1 MLRQILGYVPS
12 TIIPAIV
19 SFCMVYVY
27 TRMLTPEVYG
37 EFSFVFAGVLLVQN
51 SLFSAVPI
59 ATMRFYPEAEV
70 SGRGQH
76 FLAQCYTLFYVFCL
90 AVVVGTVALGLL
102 PVVHQPMLLWL
113 AVALMIARSAVG
125 VSQAIRRASGHMWQH
140 NVIECF
146 HALVGF
152 LFGLVLLLVIGRT
165 SEVIVIGLLVA
176 AAVSVIPSTRELLLP
191 FLFRGK
197 LGGSSFVQLVTFI
210 WPLMLF
216 NASVTFQLSDRFLLG
231 SLAGAKALGLYAV
244 AYNLVDR
251 ATTLVCTAISTATF
265 PMAVHALQE
274 GREAGIRQAGM
285 NGLALL
291 AVAIPACVG
300 LALTAPH
307 LVAALVGP
315 DFRAGATA
323 LIPLLSITVLL
334 RNVSTHFIDHAYHLS
349 GRPGEALWVYIPTAL
364 ATIVLNVL
372 LIPRYGAFGA
382 AYAGIIC
389 QTGAVML
396 GWANARRLFPLWLP
410 VGEVVRI
417 FAAVALMASWL
428 WFVPFSLS
436 WDGLL
441 QAIASGG
448 FVYLFAALL
457 LNVGGSRV
465 SGLRAMYRLLQS
477 RGGRYGHG
485 RMMTKYLFRYKVY
498 DERT

>member
-12 TIIPAIV
+12 TVIPAVV

-51 SLFSAVPI
+51 SLFFAVPI
-59 ATMRFYPEAEV
+59 ATMRFYPEAEA

-76 FLAQCYTLFYVFCL
+76 FLAQCYTLFYAFCL
-90 AVVVGTVALGLL
+90 AVIIGTVVLNLL
-102 PVVHQPMLLWL
+102 PVVHQSALLWL
-113 AVALMIARSAVG
+113 ALALVIGRSAVG
-125 VSQAIRRASGHMWQH
+125 VSQAIRRASGRMWQH

-146 HALVGF
+146 HALAGF
-152 LFGLVLLLVIGRT
+152 LFGLFLMLAVGRT
-165 SEVIVIGLLVA
+165 SEAIVIGLLVA
-176 AAVSVIPSTRELLLP
+176 AAVSVIPSMRELLLP

-197 LGGSSFVQLVTFI
+197 LGGSSLVQLIAFT
-210 WPLMLF
+210 WPLMLL
-216 NASVTFQLSDRFLLG
+216 NASVAFQLSDRFLLG

-265 PMAVHALQE
+265 PMAVQALQE

-315 DFRAGATA
+315 DFRAGAIA
-323 LIPLLSITVLL
+323 LIPLLSVVVLL

-349 GRPGEALWVYIPTAL
+349 GRPGEALWVYIPTAI
-364 ATIVLNVL
+364 ATIALNAL
-372 LIPRYGAFGA
+372 LIPQYGAFGA

-410 VGEVVRI
+410 VGEVIRI
-417 FAAVALMASWL
+417 FLAVGLMAAWL

-436 WDGLL
+436 WGGLL

-448 FVYLFAALL
+448 CVYVLAALM
-457 LNVGGSRV
+457 LNVGGSRD
-465 SGLRAMYRLLQS
+465 SGLRTAQRMLHRRRQH
-477 RGGRYGHG
+477 GNGRT
-485 RMMTKYLFRYKVY
+485 MTKYRVRYKVG